1 MNKNLA
7 IKINKLFKNY
17 DTVKAVQG
25 IDLKIKKGEFYGLL
39 GPNGAGKSTTINSI
53 TSLVKPS
60 DGNIEIF
67 GKNIEK
73 DFRFARSQVGIA
85 QQEVSTDWFFPL
97 EQLLYFQAGF
107 YGVSRSHAKERIE
120 YLLEKLGLSKHRT
133 KKMRELSG
141 GMKRRL
147 QIAKALVHD
156 PEIII
161 LDEPTAGVDVEL
173 STGDLFRH
181 EKGQMF
187 DIKFQV
193 LRGGHLVWQATQ
205 STLCRVVKQPVGEQY
220 RSVMHSETRLSR
232 QASFSIPANIGRR
245 YGKVS
250 GDVNPIHLTN
260 LTARAFG
267 FKRAIAH
274 GMWTKARALS
284 ALLPEG
290 ITERAMAEVEFK
302 LPLYLPGTVSLW
314 SNRSAKC
321 AKFELRDRQGE
332 KPHLR
337 GQLRFS

>member
-1 MNKNLA
+1 MSRNLA
-7 IKINKLFKNY
+7 IKINKLFKSY
-17 DTVKAVQG
+17 DDVKAVQG
-25 IDLKIKKGEFYGLL
+25 LDLEINKGEFYGLL

-67 GKNIEK
+67 GKNIEN

-107 YGVSRSHAKERIE
+107 YGVSRSLAKERIE

-173 STGDLFRH
+173 RHDL
-181 EKGQMF
+181 
-187 DIKFQV
+187 
-193 LRGGHLVWQATQ
+193 W
-205 STLCRVVKQPVGEQY
+205 
-220 RSVMHSETRLSR
+220 
-232 QASFSIPANIGRR
+232 
-245 YGKVS
+245 
-250 GDVNPIHLTN
+250 
-260 LTARAFG
+260 
-267 FKRAIAH
+267 
-274 GMWTKARALS
+274 
-284 ALLPEG
+284 
-290 ITERAMAEVEFK
+290 
-302 LPLYLPGTVSLW
+302 LYLQELHKDGKTILLTTHYIDEAELLCERVGIIDKGKLIVEDTVSNLKKTVKN
-314 SNRSAKC
+314 SSIEIQLKDNNNDLSFLSEYDYKIDNNSLKIFTDTPNLELPSIIL
-321 AKFELRDRQGE
+321 KFSKKNIKIEDIHIPQTSLEDVFLDLTGRKIND
-332 KPHLR
+332 
-337 GQLRFS
+337 

>member
-1 MNKNLA
+1 M
-7 IKINKLFKNY
+7 KIVEISSPRTSFGAALRLLRSRKKM
-17 DTVKAVQG
+17 VAVEA
-25 IDLKIKKGEFYGLL
+25 L
-39 GPNGAGKSTTINSI
+39 P
-53 TSLVKPS
+53 
-60 DGNIEIF
+60 
-67 GKNIEK
+67 
-73 DFRFARSQVGIA
+73 
-85 QQEVSTDWFFPL
+85 EVSFVVPSVILDADHLSQYCDICGFKESKDVPFIYPQILTFGLML
-97 EQLLYFQAGF
+97 EFMGSEYCPWPAAGM
-107 YGVSRSHAKERIE
+107 VHMVNRIE
-120 YLLEKLGLSKHRT
+120 QHNPLFIGDDLR
-133 KKMRELSG
+133 
-141 GMKRRL
+141 
-147 QIAKALVHD
+147 I
-156 PEIII
+156 
-161 LDEPTAGVDVEL
+161 EL

-187 DIKFQV
+187 NIKFQV
-193 LRGGHLVWQATQ
+193 LRDGHLVWQATQ
-205 STLCRVVKQPVGEQY
+205 GTLCRVVKQPVGEQY

-232 QASFSIPANIGRR
+232 QASFSVPANIGRR

-314 SNRSAKC
+314 SNRSAQC
-321 AKFELRDRQGE
+321 AKFELRDGQGE

>member
-1 MNKNLA
+1 
-7 IKINKLFKNY
+7 
-17 DTVKAVQG
+17 
-25 IDLKIKKGEFYGLL
+25 LKIVEISSPRTSFGAALRLL
-39 GPNGAGKSTTINSI
+39 
-53 TSLVKPS
+53 
-60 DGNIEIF
+60 
-67 GKNIEK
+67 
-73 DFRFARSQVGIA
+73 RSRKRMVA
-85 QQEVSTDWFFPL
+85 VEALPEVSFVVPSVIIDADHLSQYCDICGFKESKDVPFIYPQILTFGLML
-97 EQLLYFQAGF
+97 EFMGSEYCPWPAAGM
-107 YGVSRSHAKERIE
+107 VHMVNRIE
-120 YLLEKLGLSKHRT
+120 QHNPLFIGDDLR
-133 KKMRELSG
+133 
-141 GMKRRL
+141 
-147 QIAKALVHD
+147 I
-156 PEIII
+156 
-161 LDEPTAGVDVEL
+161 EL

>member
-1 MNKNLA
+1 M
-7 IKINKLFKNY
+7 KIVEISSPRTSFGAALRLLRSRKRM
-17 DTVKAVQG
+17 VAVEA
-25 IDLKIKKGEFYGLL
+25 L
-39 GPNGAGKSTTINSI
+39 P
-53 TSLVKPS
+53 
-60 DGNIEIF
+60 
-67 GKNIEK
+67 
-73 DFRFARSQVGIA
+73 
-85 QQEVSTDWFFPL
+85 EVSFVVPSVIIDADHLSQYCDICGFKESKDVPFIYPQILTFGLML
-97 EQLLYFQAGF
+97 EFMGSEYCPWPAAGM
-107 YGVSRSHAKERIE
+107 VHMVNRIE
-120 YLLEKLGLSKHRT
+120 QHNPLFIGDDLR
-133 KKMRELSG
+133 
-141 GMKRRL
+141 
-147 QIAKALVHD
+147 I
-156 PEIII
+156 
-161 LDEPTAGVDVEL
+161 EL

-187 DIKFQV
+187 NIKFQV

-232 QASFSIPANIGRR
+232 QASFSVPANIGRR

-284 ALLPEG
+284 ALLPEA

-302 LPLYLPGTVSLW
+302 LPLYLPSTVSLW
-314 SNRSAKC
+314 SNRSAQC

>member
-1 MNKNLA
+1 M
-7 IKINKLFKNY
+7 KIVEISSPRTSFGAALRLLRSRKKM
-17 DTVKAVQG
+17 VAVEA
-25 IDLKIKKGEFYGLL
+25 L
-39 GPNGAGKSTTINSI
+39 P
-53 TSLVKPS
+53 
-60 DGNIEIF
+60 
-67 GKNIEK
+67 
-73 DFRFARSQVGIA
+73 
-85 QQEVSTDWFFPL
+85 EVSFVVPSVILDADHLSQYCNICGFKESKDVPFIYPQILTFGLML
-97 EQLLYFQAGF
+97 EFMGSEYCPWPAAGM
-107 YGVSRSHAKERIE
+107 VHMVNRIE
-120 YLLEKLGLSKHRT
+120 QHNPLFIGDDLR
-133 KKMRELSG
+133 
-141 GMKRRL
+141 
-147 QIAKALVHD
+147 I
-156 PEIII
+156 
-161 LDEPTAGVDVEL
+161 EL

-187 DIKFQV
+187 NIKFQV

>member
-1 MNKNLA
+1 M
-7 IKINKLFKNY
+7 KIVEISSPRTSFGAALRLLRSRKKM
-17 DTVKAVQG
+17 VAVEA
-25 IDLKIKKGEFYGLL
+25 L
-39 GPNGAGKSTTINSI
+39 P
-53 TSLVKPS
+53 
-60 DGNIEIF
+60 
-67 GKNIEK
+67 
-73 DFRFARSQVGIA
+73 
-85 QQEVSTDWFFPL
+85 EVSFVVPSVILDADHLSQYCDICGFKESKDVPFIYPQILTFGLML
-97 EQLLYFQAGF
+97 EFMGSEYCPWPAAGM
-107 YGVSRSHAKERIE
+107 VHMVNRIE
-120 YLLEKLGLSKHRT
+120 QHNPLFIGDDLR
-133 KKMRELSG
+133 
-141 GMKRRL
+141 
-147 QIAKALVHD
+147 I
-156 PEIII
+156 
-161 LDEPTAGVDVEL
+161 EL

-187 DIKFQV
+187 NIKFQV

-232 QASFSIPANIGRR
+232 QASFSVPANIGRR

>member
-1 MNKNLA
+1 MSNNLA
-7 IKINKLFKNY
+7 IKINKLFKSY
-17 DTVKAVQG
+17 DDIKAVQG
-25 IDLKIKKGEFYGLL
+25 IDLEINKGEFYGLL

-67 GKNIEK
+67 GKNIEN

-107 YGVSRSHAKERIE
+107 YGVSRSLAKERIE

-173 STGDLFRH
+173 RHDL
-181 EKGQMF
+181 
-187 DIKFQV
+187 
-193 LRGGHLVWQATQ
+193 W
-205 STLCRVVKQPVGEQY
+205 
-220 RSVMHSETRLSR
+220 
-232 QASFSIPANIGRR
+232 
-245 YGKVS
+245 
-250 GDVNPIHLTN
+250 
-260 LTARAFG
+260 
-267 FKRAIAH
+267 
-274 GMWTKARALS
+274 
-284 ALLPEG
+284 
-290 ITERAMAEVEFK
+290 
-302 LPLYLPGTVSLW
+302 LYLQELHKGGKTILLTTHYIDEAELLCERVGIIDKGKLIVEDTVSNLKKTVKN
-314 SNRSAKC
+314 SSIEIQLKDNNNDLSFLSEYDYKIDNNSLKIFTDTPNLELPSIIL
-321 AKFELRDRQGE
+321 KFSKKNIKIEDIHIPQTSLEDVFLDLTGRKIND
-332 KPHLR
+332 
-337 GQLRFS
+337 